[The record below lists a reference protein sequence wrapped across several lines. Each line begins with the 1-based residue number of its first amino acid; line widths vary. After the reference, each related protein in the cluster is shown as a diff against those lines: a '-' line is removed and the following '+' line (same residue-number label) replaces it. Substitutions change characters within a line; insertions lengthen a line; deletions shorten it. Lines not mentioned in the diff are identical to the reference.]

1 MKKALFSMVAFLL
14 AVSAF
19 GVAAQDDDDFVFGD
33 PLPTAPE
40 LAARGEYGV
49 GVQTVEM
56 VDPDRI
62 DVLSATE
69 DDPTPFYDRPL
80 TLEIWYPATIPD
92 GEAERTVYEDALGR
106 ADQDNL
112 RPFEFAGRA
121 LRDAEPDVAG
131 APYPLVIVSHGYPG
145 SRMMMSYLTENL
157 ASKGYVVVSIA
168 HTEST
173 FYDVSAFGSTLL
185 NRSLDQWA
193 VLDEMAA
200 LSDGDTFLGGLVDA
214 DNTGLIGYSMGGYGA
229 LNTIGAGYN
238 GIAANFG
245 AGEGL
250 NQLIAGADAYAE
262 LQDDRIKAAVLFAP
276 WGGDLGF
283 VDMAGTALW
292 DETALADITIP
303 TFWIVGSMDDV
314 STFVGVERLFNW
326 SVNSERHMLVYD
338 NALHNVAPN
347 PPPPEAEAL
356 SDFERYADPVWNES
370 TINNV
375 NQHFITAFLGSTL
388 QGNADYAS
396 YLDVA
401 VEDSNDGVFAADDE
415 GNFTEDH
422 TYWPG
427 FSPRTA
433 LGLSLVTGE

>member
-1 MKKALFSMVAFLL
+1 MKRMLFSLL
-14 AVSAF
+14 LLLLMT
-19 GVAAQDDDDFVFGD
+19 GVGMMAQEEDDFIFGD

-40 LAARGEYGV
+40 LAERGDYHV

-62 DVLSATE
+62 DLLSATE
-69 DDPTPFYDRPL
+69 DDPAPIYDRPL
-80 TLEIWYPATIPD
+80 TLEIWYPAQIPE
-92 GEAERTVYEDALGR
+92 GESEYTMYEDALGR

-112 RPFEFAGRA
+112 RAFSFAGRA
-121 LRDAEPDVAG
+121 LRDAEPDTSG

-168 HTEST
+168 HTDST

-193 VLDEMAA
+193 VLDEIATR
-200 LSDGDTFLGGLVDA
+200 STGDTFLGGLVDA

-238 GIAANFG
+238 GVAANFG
-245 AGEGL
+245 TGDSI
-250 NQLIAGADAYAE
+250 NQLVAGNEAYLE
-262 LQDDRIKAAVLFAP
+262 YQDERIKAAVLFAP

-283 VDMAGTALW
+283 VGMSGMALW
-292 DETALADITIP
+292 DEPALADITIP
-303 TFWIVGSMDDV
+303 TFWIVGSEDDV
-314 STFVGVERLFNW
+314 SLYEGVERLFNW
-326 SVNSERHMLVYD
+326 SVNSGRYMLVYD

-347 PPPPEAEAL
+347 PPPPAAQAL
-356 SDFERYADPVWNES
+356 SDYERYADPVWNEN

-375 NQHFITAFLGSTL
+375 NQHFITAFLGQHL
-388 QGNADYAS
+388 KGNDDYTG
-396 YLDVA
+396 YLDVP
-401 VEDSNDGVFAADDE
+401 VENANEGVYSVDEDG
-415 GNFTEDH
+415 NLQEDH
-422 TYWPG
+422 TYWTG
-427 FSPRTA
+427 FAPRTA
-433 LGLSLVTGE
+433 LGLRLIKGE